1 MGSAVAGGAECS
13 GPAGIEGA
21 LMYNGTYHMLQWCD
35 GTSWQAVTAAS
46 SSSFGPTTGLV
57 GWWKFDETSGTSAAD
72 SSSTG
77 NTGTLTNRDRKS
89 VVWGKNGDLGGRRI
103 NKKKNTDT
111 TERTDDTAKRHCV
124 A

>member
-72 SSSTG
+72 SSRNG
-77 NTGTLTNRDRKS
+77 NTSTLAAARTSS
-89 VVWGKNGDLGGRRI
+89 VAGNVNNAVKPDGQPGPR
-103 NKKKNTDT
+103 
-111 TERTDDTAKRHCV
+111 
-124 A
+124 